1 MLAAFAGFL
10 FAGAL
15 MVCAP
20 ARGQDQPAVI
30 AKVESDGVYL
40 GQPVTLHVT
49 LSQMMDPPTP
59 PPPRVEGLTIT
70 LVGRSPINFRQVING
85 RLVSNKFGVR
95 LTYQLVADRAG
106 DYEIPGPSVEYE
118 GKQYSAD
125 PIRIRVASP
134 PSQDVARVQLTVE
147 PESLYIRQPFRL
159 RLRISVQA
167 IDDPQF
173 ANADPLTLNPR
184 ARAKSPVIIAPW
196 AVDHGLPDEIEPQVT
211 WRRWLAALRSEEGGF
226 GINNIRDGRS
236 AIALFRQEQLS
247 RFSPSPK
254 RELQRDD
261 NKRMREYWVYRFDR
275 VMRANEVGDFT
286 IPGVRLEGLLP
297 TSSRGNGRVEFQE
310 VYVYAAP
317 LTINVREPPDK
328 NRPAAYTGAVGKF
341 DVSASLTPHEAN
353 VGEPM
358 TLTVAVQGDGSI
370 QRIQP
375 PPLETIAAVNSR
387 FRVYEPTVETGDASR
402 TFTYKVRPLSADVSE
417 FPSVPFAFFDVE
429 KERYVTKATAAIP
442 VEIAAVESLSGSQI
456 AIADSGS
463 AAGGAELENTAGGI
477 FANVTDVGQLRDERV
492 RPAPWLATLAVL
504 AGAYAGFAAVVL
516 QRRRRDRLDPQR
528 QHRRAA
534 ANRSAA
540 CLEEA
545 RSARRDRPQQCVDSV
560 RGAFAEVVAAPT
572 GSLAASLTPND
583 VRESLEQFQLPA
595 ELVADVVEILESCD
609 AYRYGAPVDS
619 LDGLVRDAER
629 TSQRLIDELRQRKL
643 L

>member
-1 MLAAFAGFL
+1 
-10 FAGAL
+10 
-15 MVCAP
+15 
-20 ARGQDQPAVI
+20 
-30 AKVESDGVYL
+30 
-40 GQPVTLHVT
+40 
-49 LSQMMDPPTP
+49 
-59 PPPRVEGLTIT
+59 
-70 LVGRSPINFRQVING
+70 
-85 RLVSNKFGVR
+85 
-95 LTYQLVADRAG
+95 
-106 DYEIPGPSVEYE
+106 
-118 GKQYSAD
+118 
-125 PIRIRVASP
+125 
-134 PSQDVARVQLTVE
+134 
-147 PESLYIRQPFRL
+147 
-159 RLRISVQA
+159 
-167 IDDPQF
+167 
-173 ANADPLTLNPR
+173 
-184 ARAKSPVIIAPW
+184 
-196 AVDHGLPDEIEPQVT
+196 
-211 WRRWLAALRSEEGGF
+211 
-226 GINNIRDGRS
+226 
-236 AIALFRQEQLS
+236 
-247 RFSPSPK
+247 
-254 RELQRDD
+254 
-261 NKRMREYWVYRFDR
+261 
-275 VMRANEVGDFT
+275 MRANEVGDFT

-504 AGAYAGFAAVVL
+504 AGAYAGFASIL
-516 QRRRRDRLDPQR
+516 NGNIDGRRRIAPPPVSKKRGPRGAIDHSSASIPSAARSRRLSQPRPARWRPRSR
-528 QHRRAA
+528 QTMFE
-534 ANRSAA
+534 NRSNSSNFPPSWSRTLSKSWNLAT
-540 CLEEA
+540 
-545 RSARRDRPQQCVDSV
+545 PI
-560 RGAFAEVVAAPT
+560 GT
-572 GSLAASLTPND
+572 GLQSIVWT
-583 VRESLEQFQLPA
+583 VW
-595 ELVADVVEILESCD
+595 
-609 AYRYGAPVDS
+609 
-619 LDGLVRDAER
+619 
-629 TSQRLIDELRQRKL
+629 
-643 L
+643 